1 MLLVALW
8 ASVVGLNVVNHR
20 NALSNLA
27 HQTEIQALALA
38 EHVEATI
45 KLADYAVLDLRD
57 DWLESPKTFANA
69 LARHHAL
76 LTELKSH
83 TTVLDAHGVV
93 VYTDRPGET
102 VGTPA
107 GDRAYFKA
115 HQTGNADALR
125 VDTHFLSGQRTGS
138 TLTLS
143 RPVQANG
150 RFAGCWCCPLTRLT
164 SHGFSTT

>member
-57 DWLESPKTFANA
+57 DWLEGPKPFANA

-83 TTVLDAHGVV
+83 TTVLDTHGMV

-107 GDRAYFKA
+107 GDRAFFKT
-115 HQTGNADALR
+115 HQAGNADALR
-125 VDTHFLSGQRTGS
+125 VDTHFCLGNARAARSRCRALCRQTGA
-138 TLTLS
+138 L
-143 RPVQANG
+143 R
-150 RFAGCWCCPLTRLT
+150 GCWCCRLTRLT